1 MLVTLTSLKPIL
13 QNAACEIK
21 FTRRRPKFGKPAT
34 RRMLCTNA
42 PLILNTIEGRV
53 ALNYRPASGRL
64 RFNPDQKNLIITW
77 DIFMQDYRCINV
89 SSCDLV
95 TTIPA
100 GEAWWKYFKDNLA
113 KLSTQQKIMFMDS

>member
-1 MLVTLTSLKPIL
+1 MLVSLTSLKPIL

-21 FTRRRPKFGKPAT
+21 FLRRRPVIGRPAT

-53 ALNYRPASGRL
+53 ALNYKPASGRL
-64 RFNPDQKNLIITW
+64 RFNPDQKNLVITW
-77 DIFMQDYRCINV
+77 DIFMQDYRCVNV
-89 SSCDLV
+89 NSCDLI

-100 GEAWWKYFKDNLA
+100 GEAWWKYFKENLV
-113 KLSTQQKIMFMDS
+113 KLSPQQKMMYMDS